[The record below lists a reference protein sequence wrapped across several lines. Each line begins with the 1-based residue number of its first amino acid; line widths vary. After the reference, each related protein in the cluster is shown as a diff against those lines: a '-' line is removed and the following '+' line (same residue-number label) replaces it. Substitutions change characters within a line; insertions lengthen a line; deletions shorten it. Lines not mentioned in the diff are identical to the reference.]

1 LSQIVFSEATLF
13 QRDIIPRSLVWWAG
27 ESDIKVSEHSNVLLK
42 VYSRDEQ
49 RRCKKKLTQG
59 ITATGTGIGDADC

>member
-1 LSQIVFSEATLF
+1 
-13 QRDIIPRSLVWWAG
+13 VWWAG